1 LLVSNLLV
9 LRYNIKYMFKSRS
22 IAILVLFF
30 ISVSIIPIQQ
40 AEAHIGIVSSPTSC
54 GALDSSDLKVH
65 ASNQVLNR
73 INQAS
78 PSNGK
83 DLFSSKVNSTTTPWT
98 RNANIWSSKDTPV
111 DWTGVAAYVYNSG
124 NPNYYPSSRIGT
136 LISPRHFLAATH
148 WPPNPGEQLSFID
161 ANGNQV
167 IRTVVAHQYLG
178 NDLTVGVLDS
188 DVPDTITYYPLVAS
202 STLNSKLQTL
212 DRSFF
217 DVPVIGFNQTPR
229 LVVRNLFSL
238 SNTSQQV
245 THFEYTTAPYS
256 DYTQSVIGGDSGSPS
271 FILIDGKPILLTAY
285 TGHGSGPA
293 HGAYI
298 NQINSAM
305 TALGGGYQV
314 TQYDV
319 SCFSNKTINYAPIPD
334 YSEVIATSTVHQ
346 DPSTIIKT
354 FSITDP
360 DSDALQFSLGA
371 LTSVSSSTFST
382 AGTNYFSVN
391 NSGELTQINDLPVD
405 TLGHSLR
412 MTVYA
417 TDVDITP
424 GTSTIYATINVDR
437 METTNILVADSVIEI
452 TYDKTVATSS
462 VPATS
467 DFAVTVDGSSRSVS
481 SVSIIGNKV
490 LLGLS
495 SPVGSGQVVR
505 LSYTH
510 GVNPIKDYPSLAKS
524 PALDNVLITNSISG
538 SINTNF
544 VTEDGIAGSGGNPG
558 QLNYVFIDSD
568 SKILTGNFNYVIGV
582 GYRSATSSNL
592 VRINQDGSPDL
603 TFSAIGSGY
612 SVWHVSQQSDGKYIA
627 SGYKTDFSEGNGI
640 VRLNTNGSV
649 DNTFVPAAGGWNYA
663 LTGGIS
669 AIQSDGKIIVGA
681 VGCDVVFGDLTQ
693 NCFARLNS
701 DGSIDY
707 TFNNGGAGFMG
718 PVGGISIFDMY
729 IQSDGKIIVAGD
741 FSSYNGVNRTDILRL
756 NADGTLDTTFV
767 SDLSVPGGLTSIWKI
782 NVDNQ
787 GKIYLGFRDS
797 SLGGSSQKLVYRL
810 NSDGTVDTAFD
821 TKQFTSSS
829 IPSVYIVRALADGK
843 VIVGGQ
849 FATYDGVTVNGI
861 VRLLSNGDIDRT
873 FQSGVGIGTS
883 TGKYILDIQQL
894 ADESLVAVGYFTTY
908 NGITKNS
915 IVGILNETTSDAT
928 SPIIES
934 VTSPASNG
942 TYVVGQT
949 IPIHV
954 VFSEPVVL
962 VGSSPYINLD
972 LNLGT
977 STVRTA
983 TYASGS
989 GSSTL
994 VFNYTVQSGDST
1006 TDLEYINAGSL
1017 IIGSGNLED
1026 AVGNHAILTLPV
1038 PTLSGSLSA
1047 NKAIVVDGLIPVPTA
1062 AYVTLVFDS
1071 TTATTSIPTS
1081 NMFTVKVNGSSGFT
1095 SVNSVTIDDFA
1106 KITLGLSTP
1115 VQNGQTI
1122 TISYTKNSSNIKD
1135 LNGNDIAS
1143 FVDFAVQNN
1152 TVAVATP
1159 TVSSGGSSSG
1169 GSSGGG
1175 GGYVAFVT
1183 TPTSNNAST
1192 TKSTSTI
1199 KNTVRVNNISNASSS
1214 ISLVPNVNETCDAY
1228 LIGTMRLGDKN
1239 NTEEVLKL
1247 QKFLNEFEGENLAV
1261 NGSYDSATFQA
1272 IVRFQ
1277 EKYKKHVLLPW
1288 GLTRGTGVV
1297 SQTTRAKINALVCGR
1312 TYGCPYFTEYYR
1324 AGASGSEVDKIKS
1337 FLNLLNPAAKL
1348 NVNSSVY
1355 DTKMRLQIISFQN
1368 RYKDTVLKPWGL
1380 NYATSNWFKTSVSSA
1395 NEIMGC
1401 TN

>member
-1 LLVSNLLV
+1 MKTIYKKISYLLVV
-9 LRYNIKYMFKSRS
+9 C
-22 IAILVLFF
+22 AICA
-30 ISVSIIPIQQ
+30 SVPVKEV
-40 AEAHIGIVSSPTSC
+40 EAHSGIVSAPASC
-54 GALDSSDLKVH
+54 GTLDSTDLKVH

-98 RNANIWSSKDTPV
+98 RNANIWSSKNTPV
-111 DWTGVAAYVYNSG
+111 DWTGVAAYVYNNG

-136 LISPRHFLAATH
+136 LISPRHFLAAAH

-217 DVPVIGFNQTPR
+217 NVPVIGFNQTPR

-238 SNTSQQV
+238 SNASQQV

-305 TALGGGYQV
+305 TTLGGGYQV

-360 DSDALQFSLGA
+360 DSDGLEFSLGA
-371 LTSVSSSTFST
+371 LTAVSSSTFST
-382 AGTNYFSVN
+382 PGTNYFSVN

-405 TLGHSLR
+405 TVGHSLR
-412 MTVYA
+412 LTVFA

-424 GTSTIYATINVDR
+424 GTSTIYATINIDR
-437 METTNILVADSVIEI
+437 METVNILAADSVIEI

-462 VPATS
+462 IPATS

-495 SPVGSGQVVR
+495 SPIGSGQVVR
-505 LSYTH
+505 LSYSH

-524 PALDNVLITNSISG
+524 PTLDNILITNSVSG

-544 VTEDGIAGSGGNPG
+544 LSGNGINGAPSQTLSIFLDSNNKLLVSDTSLINSYSSSSTVNKAFIRLNADGT
-558 QLNYVFIDSD
+558 IDN
-568 SKILTGNFNYVIGV
+568 TFNYRGDMTAWRPAGV
-582 GYRSATSSNL
+582 K
-592 VRINQDGSPDL
+592 
-603 TFSAIGSGY
+603 
-612 SVWHVSQQSDGKYIA
+612 QQSDGKYII
-627 SGYKTDFSEGNGI
+627 SG
-640 VRLNTNGSV
+640 TNISAYTSLAIERINYDGSP
-649 DNTFVPAAGGWNYA
+649 DNTFVGQWDFSCNSNAVV
-663 LTGGIS
+663 
-669 AIQSDGKIIVGA
+669 IQSDGKIISGA
-681 VGCDVVFGDLTQ
+681 GCEQLYGASTQ
-693 NCFARLNS
+693 KALARILSNGNL
-701 DGSIDY
+701 DT
-707 TFNNGGAGFMG
+707 TFNSGGVGLDSATNGTRVEDIVLQ
-718 PVGGISIFDMY
+718 P
-729 IQSDGKIIVAGD
+729 DGKILVAGE
-741 FSSYNGVNRTDILRL
+741 FESYNGTSRLDLLRL
-756 NADGTLDTTFV
+756 NTDGTLDTSFSHTLPV
-767 SDLSVPGGLTSIWKI
+767 STIQKSI
-782 NVDNQ
+782 
-787 GKIYLGFRDS
+787 
-797 SLGGSSQKLVYRL
+797 
-810 NSDGTVDTAFD
+810 SD
-821 TKQFTSSS
+821 
-829 IPSVYIVRALADGK
+829 IELLADGK
-843 VIVGGQ
+843 MYVTVTNSATTTPALYRLNTDGSTDTSFVSKNFAKITSTSQGVNVYSAKQASDGKVVVSGNFEKYDNQFARGLVRVLPNGDIDNTFVTSSGIGSTTVGFSQYFVYTTQTMPDGNLVAIGT
-849 FATYDGVTVNGI
+849 FATYDGVT
-861 VRLLSNGDIDRT
+861 
-873 FQSGVGIGTS
+873 
-883 TGKYILDIQQL
+883 
-894 ADESLVAVGYFTTY
+894 
-908 NGITKNS
+908 KNN
-915 IVGILNETTSDAT
+915 IVGILAQTTSDAT
-928 SPIIES
+928 SPTITS
-934 VTSPASNG
+934 VTSPSSNG

-1047 NKAIVVDGLIPVPTA
+1047 NKAIVVDGIIPVPTEV
-1062 AYVTLVFDS
+1062 YVSGGIITLLFDS
-1071 TTATTSIPTS
+1071 TVATSSIPNS
-1081 NMFTVKVNGSSGFT
+1081 NMFTVKVNGSSGLT
-1095 SVNSVTIDDFA
+1095 SVNSVVVDDFA
-1106 KITLGLSTP
+1106 KITLSLSSP
-1115 VQNGQTI
+1115 IQNGQTV
-1122 TISYTKNSSNIKD
+1122 TLSYTKNSSNIKD
-1135 LNGNDIAS
+1135 LSGNDIAS
-1143 FVDFAVQNN
+1143 FVDFSVQNN
-1152 TVAVATP
+1152 TPAATSA
-1159 TVSSGGSSSG
+1159 TMSSGGSTSG
-1169 GSSGGG
+1169 GSGGG
-1175 GGYVAFVT
+1175 GGGYTAFVT
-1183 TPTSNNAST
+1183 TSNNAST
-1192 TKSTSTI
+1192 TKSVVTT
-1199 KNTVRVNNISNASSS
+1199 KNTVRANNVSNASSS
-1214 ISLVPNVNETCDAY
+1214 ISLEPNVNETCDAY

-1239 NTEEVLKL
+1239 NAEEVLKL
-1247 QKFLNEFEGENLAV
+1247 QKFLNEFEGENLTMS
-1261 NGSYDSATFQA
+1261 GLYDSATFQA

-1297 SQTTRAKINALVCGR
+1297 SQTTRAKINALVCGK

-1324 AGASGSEVDKIKS
+1324 AGALGSEVDKIKS

-1348 NVNSSVY
+1348 NVNSSTY
-1355 DTKMRLQIISFQN
+1355 DTKMRLQVISFQN
-1368 RYKDTVLKPWGL
+1368 RYKNTVLKPWGL

-1401 TN
+1401 SI